1 MTLREQTGGCVG
13 RKDRYLVGL
22 DVGTSKVCAIVGE
35 LLDDGGLDVV
45 GIGVAESRG
54 IRRGVIVNLE
64 AAVDSIKKAVDEAE
78 LMAGVEIDAVHLSM
92 AGPHIKG
99 FNSRGVIAVAGKS
112 REITRDD
119 VRRAIEAAKAVS
131 LPAGREILH
140 VLPQDF
146 VVDEQDG
153 IGAPVGMTGARL
165 EVNVH
170 IVTSATTATQNL
182 VSCVNRAG
190 VGVIDTVVEQIGAA
204 EAVLTPDEKELG
216 VALVDI
222 GGGTTDIA
230 IFERGSLWHTAVI
243 GVGGDHFTSDI
254 AVGLRMPI
262 PDAEKLKRKCGC
274 ALSAMVDEDETIDVA
289 SVGGRR
295 SRVMARR
302 ILSEILQPRAEEI
315 FHLVWDEIRRAGY
328 EKSLNSG
335 IVLTGGGAILE
346 GMPEIAEQIFDLAD
360 QTRRADR
367 HRRACRPRRQ
377 SGLRDGRGPGA
388 LRPAESGSGSG
399 ALDRRGRLW
408 TSGGPAQGAVPGV
421 LLGKGRPGLRTRR
434 IRMSQDS
441 NFFTPIFKDINPSE
455 LRLKLDE
462 DRRAGARIKVVGV
475 GGGGSNAVARMVKSG
490 FQGVDFLVANTD
502 LQALQ
507 ANPAPVKVQIGS
519 KLTKGLGAGADPNV
533 GRQAALEDTDKL
545 IQSLD
550 GADMVFVTTGL
561 GGGTGTGAAPVIA
574 SLASELGALTIAVV
588 TKPFKFE
595 GRKRHQQAE
604 AGLEALRECVDTV
617 ITIPNE
623 RLLAIIDRHTSLNDS
638 FMTADDVLRQA
649 IQGISDLILVPGLIN
664 LDFADVKTIM
674 AGMGIAMMGTGI
686 AEGENRAMSGRAEGD
701 LQPAARRRVG
711 RRRSRR
717 DHQRHRRPGPVAARS
732 ERGVDDHP
740 GGGPRRRQHHLRR
753 GGRRVAHRPREDHRD
768 RHRLR
773 PRRRQPVAGGQHHAD
788 TRSTCRTTR

>member
-1 MTLREQTGGCVG
+1 VG

-35 LLDDGGLDVV
+35 ALDDGSIDVV

-64 AAVDSIKKAVDEAE
+64 AAVESIKKAIEEAE

-131 LPAGREILH
+131 LPTGREILH

-170 IVTSATTATQNL
+170 IVTSSSTATQNI

-190 VGVIDTVVEQIGAA
+190 VGVIDTVIEQIAA
-204 EAVLTPDEKELG
+204 ADAVLTPDEKELG

-230 IFERGSLWHTAVI
+230 IYERGSLWHTAVI

-274 ALSAMVDEDETIDVA
+274 ALSAMVDEDETMDVA

-346 GMPEIAEQIFDLAD
+346 GMPEIAEQIFDL
-360 QTRRADR
+360 
-367 HRRACRPRRQ
+367 PI
-377 SGLRDGRGPGA
+377 
-388 LRPAESGSGSG
+388 
-399 ALDRRGRLW
+399 RRGAP
-408 TSGGPAQGAVPGV
+408 TGIGGLADHVSSPAFATPV
-421 LLGKGRPGLRTRR
+421 GLVVYGQRNQVVEART
-434 IRMSQDS
+434 
-441 NFFTPIFKDINPSE
+441 T
-455 LRLKLDE
+455 
-462 DRRAGARIKVVGV
+462 GV
-475 GGGGSNAVARMVKSG
+475 GAFS
-490 FQGVDFLVANTD
+490 
-502 LQALQ
+502 
-507 ANPAPVKVQIGS
+507 
-519 KLTKGLGAGADPNV
+519 
-533 GRQAALEDTDKL
+533 
-545 IQSLD
+545 
-550 GADMVFVTTGL
+550 
-561 GGGTGTGAAPVIA
+561 
-574 SLASELGALTIAVV
+574 
-588 TKPFKFE
+588 
-595 GRKRHQQAE
+595 
-604 AGLEALRECVDTV
+604 
-617 ITIPNE
+617 
-623 RLLAIIDRHTSLNDS
+623 
-638 FMTADDVLRQA
+638 
-649 IQGISDLILVPGLIN
+649 
-664 LDFADVKTIM
+664 
-674 AGMGIAMMGTGI
+674 
-686 AEGENRAMSGRAEGD
+686 
-701 LQPAARRRVG
+701 
-711 RRRSRR
+711 
-717 DHQRHRRPGPVAARS
+717 
-732 ERGVDDHP
+732 
-740 GGGPRRRQHHLRR
+740 
-753 GGRRVAHRPREDHRD
+753 RVAG
-768 RHRLR
+768 RLR
-773 PRRRQPVAGGQHHAD
+773 GLFREFF
-788 TRSTCRTTR
+788 

>member
-1 MTLREQTGGCVG
+1 VG

-35 LLDDGGLDVV
+35 LVDDGGLDVV

-346 GMPEIAEQIFDLAD
+346 GMPEIAEQIFDL
-360 QTRRADR
+360 
-367 HRRACRPRRQ
+367 PI
-377 SGLRDGRGPGA
+377 
-388 LRPAESGSGSG
+388 
-399 ALDRRGRLW
+399 RRGAP
-408 TSGGPAQGAVPGV
+408 TGIGGLADHVGSPAFATAVGLVLYGQRHQVVEAVRTTGVGAF
-421 LLGKGRPGLRTRR
+421 GRVAG
-434 IRMSQDS
+434 
-441 NFFTPIFKDINPSE
+441 
-455 LRLKLDE
+455 RLK
-462 DRRAGARIKVVGV
+462 
-475 GGGGSNAVARMVKSG
+475 
-490 FQGVDFLVANTD
+490 
-502 LQALQ
+502 
-507 ANPAPVKVQIGS
+507 
-519 KLTKGLGAGADPNV
+519 GL
-533 GRQAALEDTDKL
+533 
-545 IQSLD
+545 
-550 GADMVFVTTGL
+550 F
-561 GGGTGTGAAPVIA
+561 
-574 SLASELGALTIAVV
+574 
-588 TKPFKFE
+588 
-595 GRKRHQQAE
+595 
-604 AGLEALRECVDTV
+604 RE
-617 ITIPNE
+617 
-623 RLLAIIDRHTSLNDS
+623 
-638 FMTADDVLRQA
+638 F
-649 IQGISDLILVPGLIN
+649 
-664 LDFADVKTIM
+664 F
-674 AGMGIAMMGTGI
+674 
-686 AEGENRAMSGRAEGD
+686 
-701 LQPAARRRVG
+701 
-711 RRRSRR
+711 
-717 DHQRHRRPGPVAARS
+717 
-732 ERGVDDHP
+732 
-740 GGGPRRRQHHLRR
+740 
-753 GGRRVAHRPREDHRD
+753 
-768 RHRLR
+768 
-773 PRRRQPVAGGQHHAD
+773 
-788 TRSTCRTTR
+788 